1 MDERVLFKVHLASI
15 RATDDLHPDVS
26 WGYDALRWY
35 IVSGRAPLEFVR
47 SIDSLSERRLI
58 TLVRRASQGSM
69 DEGINHAYKYL
80 GLSRY

>member
-15 RATDDLHPDVS
+15 RATDDLHPHAK
-26 WGYDALRWY
+26 WGYDALCWY
-35 IVSGRAPLEFVR
+35 IATGRAPLEFIR

-58 TLVRRASQGSM
+58 TLVRRAAQGST
-69 DEGINHAYKYL
+69 DEGITRAYKYL

>member
-1 MDERVLFKVHLASI
+1 MEELLSKLRLASI
-15 RATDDLHPDVS
+15 RATDDLHPHAS

-35 IVSGRAPLEFVR
+35 IASGRAPSEFMR
-47 SIDSLSERRLI
+47 SIDSLSKRRLI
-58 TLVRRASQGSM
+58 TLIRRASEGSM